1 MPELNAEKINWEQT
15 PQPESPQERAAEI
28 PEKNGPEKIADRQFR
43 SERDSAIPP
52 QSEQKATDFN
62 QGKKAETQ
70 ELEGQLAVLLKETDP
85 SEESGERQITN
96 LVKKIAENLILKND
110 SSASRTS
117 EEKDAL
123 IDRLSEG
130 NLSTYGYLQ
139 EVFNEEIG
147 SKLDRKS
154 F

>member
-1 MPELNAEKINWEQT
+1 MPELNAEKINWEQKSR
-15 PQPESPQERAAEI
+15 PESSQEPAKEI
-28 PEKNGPEKIADRQFR
+28 LQENNLEKIESGNIESEREVETVTRPDQKAVSLHQEKN
-43 SERDSAIPP
+43 
-52 QSEQKATDFN
+52 
-62 QGKKAETQ
+62 AETQ
-70 ELEGQLAVLLKETDP
+70 EMERQLSMLLKETDP
-85 SEESGERQITN
+85 SEESGERQINN
-96 LVKKIAENLILKND
+96 LVKKMAENLILKND
-110 SSASRTS
+110 SSPSRTS

-139 EVFNEEIG
+139 EIFNEEIG